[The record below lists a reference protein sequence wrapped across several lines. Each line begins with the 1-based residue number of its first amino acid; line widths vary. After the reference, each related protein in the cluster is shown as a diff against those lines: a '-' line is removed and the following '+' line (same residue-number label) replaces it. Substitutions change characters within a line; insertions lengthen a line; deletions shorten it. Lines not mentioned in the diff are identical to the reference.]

1 MKKFCKSLREQAM
14 EITNFKKKKL
24 KLSTNEQQESY
35 ENRTIYY
42 VSEEKFEDKLGIIAI
57 MQVIIEVV
65 CKTAYVI

>member
-1 MKKFCKSLREQAM
+1 M

-42 VSEEKFEDKLGIIAI
+42 VSEERFEDKLGIITI